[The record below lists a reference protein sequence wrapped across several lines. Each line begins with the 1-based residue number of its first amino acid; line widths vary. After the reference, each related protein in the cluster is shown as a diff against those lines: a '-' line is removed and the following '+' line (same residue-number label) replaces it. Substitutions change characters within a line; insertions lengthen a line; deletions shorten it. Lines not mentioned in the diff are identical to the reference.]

1 MRLTRK
7 PDRAVDDR
15 AALDAFLDEQLSGVL
30 ATVHEGRPHVIPIVY
45 ARDGDR
51 LLFHGST
58 GAGALRMAADGT
70 PVSFCVHTVDAIRLS
85 YNGLHHS
92 VNYRSAVVEGVAT
105 RLTGDE
111 HRAAL
116 DLLVDPLGPVRNAE
130 IVPVASRDAART
142 ITLALPIVAG
152 HWLMK
157 TRQGQ
162 LARADEAPDDVW
174 MGTVSLHVVADDP
187 LPSTGQDPALPVPA
201 SVRRFMAART
211 NPGSRDADRPGMV

>member
-7 PDRAVDDR
+7 PDRGVDDR

-30 ATVHEGRPHVIPIVY
+30 ATVHEGRPHVIPIAY

-58 GAGALRMAADGT
+58 GAGALRMAADGA
-70 PVSFCVHTVDAIRLS
+70 PVSFCVHAVDAIRLS

-111 HRAAL
+111 HWAAL
-116 DLLVDPLGPVRNAE
+116 DLLVDLLVPGRNSE
-130 IVPVASRDAART
+130 IVPVTSKDAAKT
-142 ITLALPIVAG
+142 MTLALPISDG

-157 TRQGQ
+157 ARTGQ

-174 MGTVSLHVVADDP
+174 MGTVPLTVVAGDP
-187 LPSTGQDPALPVPA
+187 VPATGQDPGLPLPA
-201 SVRRFMAART
+201 SVRRFVAARP
-211 NPGSRDADRPGMV
+211 NPDGRDADRPGVV

>member
-7 PDRAVDDR
+7 PDRAVDHR

-58 GAGALRMAADGT
+58 VPG
-70 PVSFCVHTVDAIRLS
+70 
-85 YNGLHHS
+85 
-92 VNYRSAVVEGVAT
+92 
-105 RLTGDE
+105 
-111 HRAAL
+111 
-116 DLLVDPLGPVRNAE
+116 RNAE

-142 ITLALPIVAG
+142 ITLALPIVDG

-157 TRQGQ
+157 TRQGP

-174 MGTVSLHVVADDP
+174 MGTVSLHVVAGDP

>member
-111 HRAAL
+111 R
-116 DLLVDPLGPVRNAE
+116 LLFHGSTVPGRNAE